1 MRNGPMGWV
10 EGSRNTGISRAAGN
24 ALYWGRE
31 VISAVYEF
39 ALFGDRRYGAVIDV
53 PGDYATVALAL
64 AGAEVAA
71 ATVNSR
77 VLIRLQEGT
86 YDAYFPMD
94 TYYFVDVQ
102 GMGIDLTTIAY
113 SGDSFDTFNFGGGDC
128 ILYDCTVSHNGS
140 GYRAGHKDA
149 QIETS
154 KLTYSRGGAVRV
166 KFTGLGKSGCG
177 FRLWKNQ
184 EFAFIDCDVTTDT
197 TEAIYHNNA
206 SATQTAP
213 GRLYLINTNATSTA
227 AEGLTIYSNGSTQ
240 KDEVIII
247 GGTFVGGGSHDIR
260 MLNAGSGAGE
270 FDLWIDPSTIAAR
283 VTVTNGTKH
292 VGIGR
297 VYSAQFEPTNYTQ
310 VKSQLFFG
318 AVAATS
324 TTGWKIYPVTDTYG
338 VRLKVEVWS
347 SQENAYINTFDID
360 PYDGRL
366 YVRRILQAN
375 GGFRISS
382 AAPASSS
389 ASGEAGMLAWDATY
403 LYVCTASNTWKRLTL
418 TAY

>member
-1 MRNGPMGWV
+1 MSVKPMGWV
-10 EGSRNTGISRAAGN
+10 EGSRNTGISRAAGDVR
-24 ALYWGRE
+24 YWNRSI
-31 VISAVYEF
+31 ISAAYEF
-39 ALFGDRRYGAVIDV
+39 ALFGTRRYGAVIDV

-86 YDAYFPMD
+86 YDANFPMD
-94 TYYFVDVQ
+94 SYYFVDVQ

-113 SGDSFDTFNFGGGDC
+113 SADDLDTFNFGGGDC
-128 ILYDCTVSHNGS
+128 ILYDCTVTHSGS
-140 GYRAGHKDA
+140 SKRAGHKDD
-149 QIETS
+149 QIDTS
-154 KLTYSRGGAVRV
+154 KLTYARGGAVRV
-166 KFTGLGKSGCG
+166 KFTGVGKSGCG
-177 FRLWKNQ
+177 FRLYKNQ

-206 SATQTAP
+206 ATAQTAC

-227 AEGLTIYSNGSTQ
+227 AEALTVYSNGSGQ

-247 GGTFVGGGSHDIR
+247 GGQYVGGAGVDIR

-270 FDLWIDPSTIAAR
+270 FDLWIDSTAIANT

-297 VYSAQFEPTNYTQ
+297 VYNSQFDPTNYTQ
-310 VKSQLFFG
+310 LKSQLFFG

-324 TTGWKIYPVTDTYG
+324 TTGFKIYPVTDTYG
-338 VRLKVEVWS
+338 VRMRVEVWS
-347 SQENAYINTFDID
+347 SQENAYINSWDID
-360 PYDGRL
+360 PYDGRV

-382 AAPASSS
+382 AAPASS
-389 ASGEAGMLAWDATY
+389 AGSGEAGMLAWDTSY
-403 LYVCTASNTWKRLTL
+403 LYVCTASNTWKRVALS
-418 TAY
+418 AY